1 MIIKDED
8 LKTSESSTDENTQN
22 FKEIESEYKR
32 ICELISTTGKSLS
45 EFSSEERETV
55 KQYLKI

>member
-8 LKTSESSTDENTQN
+8 LKTSESSTDEKN